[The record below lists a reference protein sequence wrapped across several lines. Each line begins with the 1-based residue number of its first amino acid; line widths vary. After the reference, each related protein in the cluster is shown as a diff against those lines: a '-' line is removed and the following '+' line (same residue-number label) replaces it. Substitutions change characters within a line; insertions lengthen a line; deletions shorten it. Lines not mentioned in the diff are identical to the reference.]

1 MAKVSVFWRIA
12 RSVKASLLNIEKAS
26 TKKRVEF
33 SQQQV
38 EKRDKKKKKGIRQ
51 AGYDFMYQE
60 SGLTKDELKVKAD
73 HFRDMG
79 IIGFSASRFKNTGL
93 YKMNDKQARETLLK
107 MKKSNEL
114 GRDIRWDYRLI
125 DLGKLTYED
134 TYDKIEE
141 LKKLESG
148 ILTPE
153 AKREMAERV
162 GYLHP
167 EKMNDKEINDL
178 VMDMEITRRILR
190 YSHNGY
196 VQFHLHEKT
205 IPERREFISGRE
217 RVMLMPII
225 NTDESKAI
233 LDDKLLTYEKLQNW
247 FGRDMISIGSEKDYF
262 KFKKFFENNDRAV
275 IKPRF
280 DSLGKGIKLIY
291 KEDMESLRR
300 GFIDLIDEYRR
311 FLMEGFIDAAPE
323 VRALNPDSVN
333 TVRFITHYDGK
344 NTKIW
349 SVSMRIGRAGSFVD
363 NAGAGGVTVSVDK
376 ETGMIISDACDE
388 AGFRFERHPET
399 GIKFKGYQLPA
410 WDKALEVVHSVVDKI
425 EGATFVGWDLA
436 CTADHEWVIVEA
448 NGKTGF
454 FGAQAPLDIG
464 RRRDFLKT
472 IGAPE
477 RGVLC
482 DEVVYEAADRIEEE
496 TGIPADEI
504 VQKILHFE
512 SLGLDG
518 RYFEPNRAWEMSDE
532 EILKLKQKLE
542 SK

>member
-1 MAKVSVFWRIA
+1 MAKTSFLWRAA
-12 RSVKASLLNIEKAS
+12 RSLKAALVNMEKS
-26 TKKRVEF
+26 SQKKRVAF
-33 SQQQV
+33 SQKQV
-38 EKRDKKKKKGIRQ
+38 ERRDRLKKKGIRQ
-51 AGYDFMYQE
+51 AGYEFMFQE
-60 SGLTKDELKVKAD
+60 SGLNKEELKVKAD

-79 IIGFSASRFKNTGL
+79 IVGFSASRFKNTGL
-93 YKMNDKQARETLLK
+93 YKMNDEQAREHLLK

-114 GRDIRWDYRLI
+114 GRDLRWDYRLI
-125 DLGKLTYED
+125 DLGKLAYED
-134 TYDKIEE
+134 TYDKIDE
-141 LKKLESG
+141 LKKLESE

-153 AKREMAERV
+153 AKREFAEKV

-167 EKMNDKEINDL
+167 EKMTDEEINDL
-178 VMDMEITRRILR
+178 VMDMEFTRRILR

-233 LDDKLLTYEKLQNW
+233 LDDKLLTYEKLKEW
-247 FGRDMISIGSEKDYF
+247 FGRDMVSISSEADYF
-262 KFKKFFENNDRAV
+262 KFKKFFETNKRAV

-291 KEDMESLRR
+291 RSDMESLRR
-300 GFIDLIDEYRR
+300 GFIELIDEYRR

-333 TVRFITHYDGK
+333 TVRFITHYDGEK
-344 NTKIW
+344 VKIW

-388 AGFRFERHPET
+388 AGFRYERHPET
-399 GIKFKGYQLPA
+399 KIKFKGYQLPA

-436 CTADHEWVIVEA
+436 CTADHDWVIVEA

-464 RRRDFLKT
+464 RRKDFLKT

-482 DEVVYEAADRIEEE
+482 DEIVYETADRLEEE
-496 TGIPADEI
+496 HGIPAEEI
-504 VQKILHFE
+504 VEKLLHFE

-518 RYFEPNRAWEMSDE
+518 RYFEPNRAWELSDE
-532 EILKLKQKLE
+532 EILKLKQELE
-542 SK
+542 NK

>member
-1 MAKVSVFWRIA
+1 MAKTSFLWRAA
-12 RSVKASLLNIEKAS
+12 RSLKAALVNMEKS
-26 TKKRVEF
+26 SQKKRVAF
-33 SQQQV
+33 SQKQV
-38 EKRDKKKKKGIRQ
+38 ERRDRLKKKGIRQ
-51 AGYDFMYQE
+51 AGYEFMFQE
-60 SGLTKDELKVKAD
+60 SGLNKEELKVKAD

-79 IIGFSASRFKNTGL
+79 IVGFSASRFKNTGL
-93 YKMNDKQARETLLK
+93 YKMDDEQAREHLLK

-114 GRDIRWDYRLI
+114 GRDLRWDYRLI
-125 DLGKLTYED
+125 DLGKLAYED
-134 TYDKIEE
+134 TYDKIDE
-141 LKKLESG
+141 LKKLESE

-153 AKREMAERV
+153 AKREFAEKV

-167 EKMNDKEINDL
+167 EKMTDEEINDL
-178 VMDMEITRRILR
+178 VMDMEFTRRILR

-233 LDDKLLTYEKLQNW
+233 LDDKLLTYEKLKEW
-247 FGRDMISIGSEKDYF
+247 FGRDMVSISSEADYF
-262 KFKKFFENNDRAV
+262 KFKKFFENNKRAV

-291 KEDMESLRR
+291 RSDMESLRR
-300 GFIDLIDEYRR
+300 GFIELIDEYRR

-333 TVRFITHYDGK
+333 TVRFITHYDGEK
-344 NTKIW
+344 VKIW

-388 AGFRFERHPET
+388 AGFRYERHPET
-399 GIKFKGYQLPA
+399 KIKFKGYQLPA

-436 CTADHEWVIVEA
+436 CTADHDWVIIEA

-464 RRRDFLKT
+464 RRKDFLKT

-482 DEVVYEAADRIEEE
+482 DEIVYETADRLEEE
-496 TGIPADEI
+496 HGIPAEEI
-504 VQKILHFE
+504 VEKLLHFE

-518 RYFEPNRAWEMSDE
+518 RYFEPNRAWELSDE
-532 EILKLKQKLE
+532 EILKLKQELE
-542 SK
+542 NK

>member
-1 MAKVSVFWRIA
+1 MAKTSFLWRAA
-12 RSVKASLLNIEKAS
+12 RSLKAALVNMEKS
-26 TKKRVEF
+26 SQKKRVAF
-33 SQQQV
+33 SQKQV
-38 EKRDKKKKKGIRQ
+38 ERRDRLKKKGIRQ
-51 AGYDFMYQE
+51 AGYEFMFQE
-60 SGLTKDELKVKAD
+60 SGLNKEELKVKAD

-79 IIGFSASRFKNTGL
+79 IVGFSASRFKNTGL
-93 YKMNDKQARETLLK
+93 YKMNDEQAREHLLK

-114 GRDIRWDYRLI
+114 GRDLRWDYRLI
-125 DLGKLTYED
+125 DLGKLAYED
-134 TYDKIEE
+134 TYDKIDE
-141 LKKLESG
+141 LKKLESE

-153 AKREMAERV
+153 AKREFAEKV

-167 EKMNDKEINDL
+167 EKMTDEEINDL
-178 VMDMEITRRILR
+178 VMDMEFTRRILR

-233 LDDKLLTYEKLQNW
+233 LDDKLLTYEKLKEW
-247 FGRDMISIGSEKDYF
+247 FGRDMVSISSEADYF
-262 KFKKFFENNDRAV
+262 KFKKFFENNKRAV

-291 KEDMESLRR
+291 RSDMESLRR
-300 GFIDLIDEYRR
+300 GFIELIDEYRR

-333 TVRFITHYDGK
+333 TVRFITHYDGEK
-344 NTKIW
+344 VKIW

-388 AGFRFERHPET
+388 AGFRYERHPET
-399 GIKFKGYQLPA
+399 KIKFKGYQLPA

-436 CTADHEWVIVEA
+436 CTADHDWVIIEA

-464 RRRDFLKT
+464 RRKDFLKT

-482 DEVVYEAADRIEEE
+482 DEIVYETADRLEEE
-496 TGIPADEI
+496 HGIPAEEI
-504 VQKILHFE
+504 VEKLLHFE

-518 RYFEPNRAWEMSDE
+518 RYFEPNRAWELSDE
-532 EILKLKQKLE
+532 EILKLKQELE
-542 SK
+542 NK